1 MLNAAVHFIVVN
13 SDDAM
18 SPSGSTGMTKYGNV
32 NNLTPKGRPRVIS
45 KRASGR
51 AHQLI
56 LRYQSIRLTTQKL
69 KAEGLIGLS
78 HGSRGGSRDP
88 VYGIHGI
95 PWSREVRAHGMCLV
109 S

>member
-1 MLNAAVHFIVVN
+1 
-13 SDDAM
+13 
-18 SPSGSTGMTKYGNV
+18 MTKYGNV

-69 KAEGLIGLS
+69 KAEGLIPAGTSFSTVYRHLTRGTSFSTVYRHCIQAPHQGQELS
-78 HGSRGGSRDP
+78 ASR
-88 VYGIHGI
+88 
-95 PWSREVRAHGMCLV
+95 
-109 S
+109 